1 MPDTRGRTSD
11 TRVGAMR
18 PGSSRTMA
26 RACGLT
32 VTMLTSG
39 SVACAAATATFGS
52 SQPANNGAK
61 AASIK
66 AMPADCARNPD
77 IDKGHPKIRVETRMQ
92 IRVRRRD
99 DEALFDGVRIRG
111 AYCDATRFVAAQC
124 HT

>member
-11 TRVGAMR
+11 TRVDAMR
-18 PGSSRTMA
+18 PGNSRTMA

-39 SVACAAATATFGS
+39 SVGCAAAATFGS
-52 SQPANNGAK
+52 SQPANNGAM

-77 IDKGHPKIRVETRMQ
+77 IDKGHPKIRVETRIQ
-92 IRVRRRD
+92 IRARHHD
-99 DEALFDGVRIRG
+99 DEALLME
-111 AYCDATRFVAAQC
+111 
-124 HT
+124 